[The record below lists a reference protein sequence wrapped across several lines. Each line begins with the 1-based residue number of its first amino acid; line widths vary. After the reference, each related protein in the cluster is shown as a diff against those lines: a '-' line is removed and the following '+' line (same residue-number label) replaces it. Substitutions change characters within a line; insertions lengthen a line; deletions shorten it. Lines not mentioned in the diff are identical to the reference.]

1 MKKLTSKLVVVGIL
15 CIILLALG
23 SCRKKE
29 APAAP
34 TNLSTETYDEG
45 IRLSWNN
52 VRNCDYYRISVGF
65 QIRNEVNELL
75 DDTYEVV
82 LCETTS
88 TAYEDIHPFEGMN
101 YYKVEAVNEYGNSAS
116 TVSRY
121 YPVKEEMRMYPNPTI
136 GNVSVRAVQIS
147 RIKILNLN
155 GETLMDL
162 ELDCDICNL
171 SLGELEAGVY
181 LMQVYAENGEFFKRF
196 VKVDGIRK

>member
-1 MKKLTSKLVVVGIL
+1 M

-116 TVSRY
+116 TVSRF

>member
-52 VRNCDYYRISVGF
+52 VRNCDFYRISVGF

-101 YYKVEAVNEYGNSAS
+101 YYKVEAVNDYGSSAS
-116 TVSRY
+116 TVSCY
-121 YPVKEEMRMYPNPTI
+121 YPINEDMDLYPNLTL
-136 GNVSVRAVQIS
+136 GNVMIRANQMNWVKIFNLDG
-147 RIKILNLN
+147 KILIDTELN
-155 GETLMDL
+155 
-162 ELDCDICNL
+162 CNISSLFL
-171 SLGELEAGVY
+171 SELEAGVY
-181 LMQVYAENGEFFKRF
+181 VMQVYAESGEFFKRF
-196 VKVDGIRK
+196 VKVNGIQK